1 MPTPLI
7 IVASWYPGVD
17 DPGRGRFVADQ
28 AEALHAT
35 GRVRPLVA
43 SFDLAPFDKDLA
55 ARPEYLSLPQRRLE
69 RSLEGREDAISAQA
83 YEGHVGVPI
92 TRLPVAEPTGGRPLD
107 SGLDAENR
115 TAALRSLAAQLSRE
129 GPGGVIH
136 AHTGYPDGA
145 AAVSLSRE
153 LGWPLV
159 ITEHASFVARIMR
172 NPPKRRAYLAAVR
185 HASRFIAVSE
195 VLAGELRSSIPE
207 LEGKLIVVPNAIPI
221 DDFTPVG
228 LEGRRRDE
236 LLFVGYRKER
246 KGMVV
251 LLNAFADV
259 LEQRPGATLRLI
271 GRSSTEAEEDRWH
284 ELARELGIAEAV
296 HFDGPT
302 DRDGVAAAMMRT
314 SLFVHASPR
323 ETFGIATLEALA
335 SGTPVVAT
343 RSGGIS
349 HVLEDRRLG
358 ELVPPQDSRALARAV
373 LRTLERRA
381 EFEPAHLRAAVEP
394 FAARTVAARLAD
406 VYDEILGETAS
417 AAADAPALWRP
428 LAQPLG
434 SVIVVAYDTRRAAA
448 VLQAA
453 PRDLLGRM
461 TLLTRGDTG
470 LDELPDGIGRTI
482 TAAAEVAA
490 ELRRLGVQGPR
501 GGLRNRLRRLLRNPL
516 GPILRRLARGGL
528 AELRWQ
534 AARAGMLTAL
544 RRSGALDAGAGPE
557 LVSLD
562 GLDYLIAEP
571 LVVSGAVRPV
581 PGGVLWL
588 ADRWASAQA
597 TDGPSSSRIVD
608 ASRSPTTVQS

>member
-43 SFDLAPFDKDLA
+43 SFELAPFDKDLA
-55 ARPEYLSLPQRRLE
+55 ARPEYLALAQRRLE
-69 RSLEGREDAISAQA
+69 RSLEGRSDAISPQA
-83 YEGHVGVPI
+83 YEGHLGVPI
-92 TRLPVAEPTGGRPLD
+92 SRLPVAEPTGGRPLD

-115 TAALRSLAAQLSRE
+115 IAALQSLAAQLSR
-129 GPGGVIH
+129 GSRGVVH

-159 ITEHASFVARIMR
+159 VTEHASFVARIMR
-172 NPPKRRAYLAAVR
+172 NPAKRRGYLAAVR

-195 VLAGELRSSIPE
+195 VLAGELRAAIPE
-207 LEGKLIVVPNAIPI
+207 LESKLVVVPNAIPI

-228 LEGRRRDE
+228 LEGRHTDE

-296 HFDGPT
+296 TFDGPT
-302 DRDGVAAAMMRT
+302 DRDGVAAAMVRT
-314 SLFVHASPR
+314 SVFVHASPR

-373 LRTLERRA
+373 LRTLERRT
-381 EFEPAHLRAAVEP
+381 EFDPAHLRAAVEP
-394 FAARTVAARLAD
+394 FAARTVAGRLAD
-406 VYDEILGETAS
+406 MYDEILGETPQTS
-417 AAADAPALWRP
+417 DAPAPWQP
-428 LAQPLG
+428 AAQPLG
-434 SVIVVAYDTRRAAA
+434 NVILVAYDTRRAAA
-448 VLQAA
+448 VLRTA
-453 PRDLLGRM
+453 PRDLLGRI
-461 TLLTRGDTG
+461 TLLTRGDIG
-470 LDELPDGIGRTI
+470 VDELPEGIGRTI
-482 TAAAEVAA
+482 TAAAEVAS

-501 GGLRNRLRRLLRNPL
+501 GGLRNRLLRLLRNPL

-534 AARAGMLTAL
+534 AARAGMLAAL
-544 RRSGALDAGAGPE
+544 RRSGALDADRGAE

-562 GLDYLIAEP
+562 GLDYVISEP
-571 LVVSGAVRPV
+571 LLASGAVRAV
-581 PGGVLWL
+581 PGGALWL

-597 TDGPSSSRIVD
+597 DEKPSRSRIAD
-608 ASRSPTTVQS
+608 ASRSPTTAQS